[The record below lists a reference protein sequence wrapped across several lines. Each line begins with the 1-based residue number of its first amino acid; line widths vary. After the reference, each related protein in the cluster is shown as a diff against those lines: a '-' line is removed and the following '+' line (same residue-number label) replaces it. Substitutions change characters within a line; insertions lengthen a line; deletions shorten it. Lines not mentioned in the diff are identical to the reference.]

1 MTKEVD
7 KRLIAPEAIE
17 KLRETVLAL
26 FADNHFHEV
35 GIRDICKQ
43 AGVSQKT
50 IYKYFGNK
58 EQLLLAC
65 IEQDLQTLSDS
76 ARIRVDAAKTLMEA
90 LSELVYV
97 QFEFY
102 AEHPTIAHIV
112 FQNLPSSYWILR
124 QSKAQAEFQA
134 LTYKLFAE
142 WLSHVNMAKQYD
154 THFLVD
160 FFTGAAHRL
169 ILRWVLDNEMT
180 DLVKVGRNFV
190 SFTLEQMLERE
201 MS

>member
-17 KLRETVLAL
+17 KLRKTVLAL

-65 IEQDLQTLSDS
+65 IEQDLQTLSD
-76 ARIRVDAAKTLMEA
+76 
-90 LSELVYV
+90 
-97 QFEFY
+97 
-102 AEHPTIAHIV
+102 
-112 FQNLPSSYWILR
+112 
-124 QSKAQAEFQA
+124 
-134 LTYKLFAE
+134 
-142 WLSHVNMAKQYD
+142 
-154 THFLVD
+154 
-160 FFTGAAHRL
+160 TG
-169 ILRWVLDNEMT
+169 
-180 DLVKVGRNFV
+180 
-190 SFTLEQMLERE
+190 EQ
-201 MS
+201 